1 MNTITV
7 ILVNAISILIGMLLV
22 HLSSFF
28 KRKGE
33 NKADKEDSAELA
45 YLEEKGKNLATK
57 EDVAALTETI
67 ESVKLEVSFA
77 NQRQHNIIEARNKCM
92 FELLECATNI
102 ENNKGLLLIYSN
114 NLSMRD
120 RIVELLNN
128 TNMAIRK
135 AISHS
140 NYIITTYLSTE
151 DLSIVASYAEAIRV
165 HGIEIETMMIN
176 TISMIDNFNSQY
188 ELFKQSKD
196 RNCFDAAMAI
206 KKELFDESR
215 YSHWEHEGELHEKEH
230 EYIMFLRKLYRSDEL
245 LKYKE

>member
-1 MNTITV
+1 MNTITE
-7 ILVNAISILIGMLLV
+7 ILVNAISIIIGMLLV

-67 ESVKLEVSFA
+67 ESVKQEVSFA
-77 NQRQHNIIEARNKCM
+77 NQRQHNIIEARNKCL
-92 FELLECATNI
+92 FELLECAASI
-102 ENNKGLLLIYSN
+102 ENNKSLLLIYSN

-120 RIVELLNN
+120 SIVELLNN
-128 TNMAIRK
+128 TNKAIRK

-151 DLSIVASYAEAIRV
+151 DLSIVASYADAIRL
-165 HGIEIETMMIN
+165 HGLEIETMMIN
-176 TISMIDNFNSQY
+176 TISMIDNFNNQY
-188 ELFKQSKD
+188 ELFKQSND
-196 RNCFDAAMAI
+196 RNCYEAAMAV

-215 YSHWEHEGELHEKEH
+215 YSRWEHEDTLHEKEH
-230 EYIMFLRKLYRSDEL
+230 EYIIFLRKLYQSDEL

>member
-67 ESVKLEVSFA
+67 ESVKQEVSFA

-140 NYIITTYLSTE
+140 NYIITTYLSIE
-151 DLSIVASYAEAIRV
+151 DLSIVASYAEAI
-165 HGIEIETMMIN
+165 
-176 TISMIDNFNSQY
+176 
-188 ELFKQSKD
+188 
-196 RNCFDAAMAI
+196 
-206 KKELFDESR
+206 
-215 YSHWEHEGELHEKEH
+215 
-230 EYIMFLRKLYRSDEL
+230 
-245 LKYKE
+245 